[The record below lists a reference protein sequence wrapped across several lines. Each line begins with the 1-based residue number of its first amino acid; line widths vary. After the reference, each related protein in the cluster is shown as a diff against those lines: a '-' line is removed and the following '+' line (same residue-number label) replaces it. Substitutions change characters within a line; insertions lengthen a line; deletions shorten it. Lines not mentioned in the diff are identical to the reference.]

1 MKGDAFMA
9 KERRSIND
17 LERLLESQK
26 KRVAALQR
34 KRNQLTSQIAG
45 IDEQIASLVGKPT
58 APKKV
63 RRRRRRRGKSLE
75 QFVLE
80 VLSQSPQPKT
90 AAEITEAVIKAGYR
104 TSSKKPLSMVRQV
117 CYKKPQ
123 IQTKERGKFVLASA
137 PKAPGPR
144 RKKKKAAKK

>member
-1 MKGDAFMA
+1 MA
-9 KERRSIND
+9 KERSSISE
-17 LERLLESQK
+17 LERLLDVQR
-26 KRVAALQR
+26 KRVAALQKGR
-34 KRNQLTSQIAG
+34 DQLTAQIAG

-90 AAEITEAVIKAGYR
+90 AAEITEAVIEAGYR
-104 TSSKKPLSMVRQV
+104 TSSKKPVSMVRQV
-117 CYKKPQ
+117 VYKNPQ
-123 IQTKERGKFVLASA
+123 IQAKERGRFVVAGA
-137 PKAPGPR
+137 PKAPRAGR
-144 RKKKKAAKK
+144 KTKKARKK